1 LYSKIL
7 ALGTKISPY
16 NKDKTSKKEQVAKM
30 FDAIAGRYDFL
41 NHFLSL
47 GIDIVWRKIA
57 VREIAKVNPKMILD
71 IATGTGDLAIEAS
84 RLSPTQVIGI
94 DISNNMLE
102 VGREKMKKKSL
113 ENLVDMQYGD
123 CENLSFKD
131 NTFDAVTAGFG
142 VRNFENLD
150 KGLSEMSRVMKVGG
164 KLAILEPAE
173 PIIFPLKQ
181 LYGLYFKV
189 ILPLLG
195 KLFSKDNSAYTYLPE
210 SVAAFPCRNAFIK
223 ELEKA
228 GFKEPKFKALSF
240 GIAALYTATK

>member
-1 LYSKIL
+1 MYPKIL
-7 ALGTKISPY
+7 SLGTKITPY
-16 NKDKTSKKEQVAKM
+16 SKDKTSKKEQVAKM

-84 RLSPTQVIGI
+84 RLNPSQVVGV
-94 DISNNMLE
+94 DISNNMLD

-113 ENLVDMQYGD
+113 DKLIDMQYGD
-123 CENLSFKD
+123 SENLSFED

-150 KGLSEMSRVMKVGG
+150 KGLSEMCRVMKVGG

-173 PIIFPLKQ
+173 PKIFPFKQ

-210 SVAAFPCRNAFIK
+210 SVAAFPSRNAFIL

-228 GFKEPKFKALSF
+228 GFKEPKFKALTF

>member
-1 LYSKIL
+1 LYTKTL
-7 ALGTKISPY
+7 TLGTKISPY

-30 FDAIAGRYDFL
+30 FDAIASRYDFL

-57 VREIAKVNPKMILD
+57 VQEISKVNPKIILD

-84 RLSPTQVIGI
+84 RLNPTKVVGV
-94 DISNNMLE
+94 DISNNMLD
-102 VGREKMKKKSL
+102 VGRDKMIKKSL
-113 ENLVDMQYGD
+113 DKLIDMQYGD
-123 CENLSFKD
+123 SENLSFED

-150 KGLSEMSRVMKVGG
+150 KGLSEMCRVMKING

-173 PIIFPLKQ
+173 PTIFPFKQ
-181 LYGLYFKV
+181 FYGLYFKI
-189 ILPLLG
+189 ILPFLG
-195 KLFSKDNSAYTYLPE
+195 KLFSKDSSAYTYLPE
-210 SVAAFPCRNAFIK
+210 SVAAFPSRNAFIK

-228 GFKEPKFKALSF
+228 GFKEPKFKPLTF

>member
-1 LYSKIL
+1 MGSKI
-7 ALGTKISPY
+7 TPY
-16 NKDKTSKKEQVAKM
+16 NKDKSSKKEQVAKM

-47 GIDIVWRKIA
+47 GIDILWRKRA
-57 VREIAKVNPKMILD
+57 VKEIAKVNPKTILD
-71 IATGTGDLAIEAS
+71 IATGTGDLAVEANS
-84 RLSPTQVIGI
+84 LKPNKIIGV
-94 DISNNMLE
+94 DISNNMLN
-102 VGREKMKKKSL
+102 VGRVKMKKKGIDNIIDMVYGDS
-113 ENLVDMQYGD
+113 ENLQFD
-123 CENLSFKD
+123 D
-131 NTFDAVTAGFG
+131 NSFDAVTAGFG

-150 KGLSEMSRVMKVGG
+150 KGLSEMHRVMKIGG

-173 PIIFPLKQ
+173 PTIFPFKQ

-210 SVAAFPCRNAFIK
+210 SVAAFPSRGNFIK
-223 ELEKA
+223 KLQKA
-228 GFKEPKFKALSF
+228 GFKDAEFKPLTF

>member
-1 LYSKIL
+1 MYPKIL
-7 ALGTKISPY
+7 SLGTKITPY
-16 NKDKTSKKEQVAKM
+16 SKDKTSKKEQVAKM

-84 RLSPTQVIGI
+84 RLNPSQVVGV
-94 DISNNMLE
+94 DISNNMLD

-113 ENLVDMQYGD
+113 DKLIDMQYGD
-123 CENLSFKD
+123 SENLSFED

-150 KGLSEMSRVMKVGG
+150 KGLSEMCRVMKVGG

-173 PIIFPLKQ
+173 PKIFPFKQ

-210 SVAAFPCRNAFIK
+210 SVAAFPSRNDFIL

-228 GFKEPKFKALSF
+228 GFKEPKFKALTF

>member
-1 LYSKIL
+1 M
-7 ALGTKISPY
+7 GTKITPY
-16 NKDKTSKKEQVAKM
+16 SKDKTSKKEQVAKM

-84 RLSPTQVIGI
+84 RLNPSQVVGV
-94 DISNNMLE
+94 DISNNMLD

-113 ENLVDMQYGD
+113 DKLIDMQYGD
-123 CENLSFKD
+123 SENLSFED

-150 KGLSEMSRVMKVGG
+150 KGLSEMCRVMKVGG

-173 PIIFPLKQ
+173 PKIFPFKQ

-210 SVAAFPCRNAFIK
+210 SVAAFPSRNDFIL

-228 GFKEPKFKALSF
+228 GFKEPKFKALTF

>member
-1 LYSKIL
+1 M
-7 ALGTKISPY
+7 GTKITPY
-16 NKDKTSKKEQVAKM
+16 SKDKTSKKEQVAKM
-30 FDAIAGRYDFL
+30 FDTIAGRYDFL

-84 RLSPTQVIGI
+84 RLNPSQVIGV
-94 DISNNMLE
+94 DISYNMLD
-102 VGREKMKKKSL
+102 VGKEKMKKKSL
-113 ENLVDMQYGD
+113 DKLIDMQYGD
-123 CENLSFKD
+123 SENLSFKD

-150 KGLSEMSRVMKVGG
+150 KGLSEMCRVMKVGG

-173 PIIFPLKQ
+173 PKIFPFKQ

-195 KLFSKDNSAYTYLPE
+195 KLFSKDNSAYNYLPQ
-210 SVAAFPCRNAFIK
+210 SVAAFPSRNAFIQ

-228 GFKEPKFKALSF
+228 GFKEPNYKPLTF